1 MSLVCDKHLSKR
13 FSNTG
18 LVLTMTYG
26 TPKYHYGH
34 FTAILQRHSS
44 VLPIQQMRKPSMH
57 FLSLEAG
64 RVEVA
69 EVAELGFEPM
79 HSAFQV
85 HSHIMAFLL
94 QDLMMKV
101 YFCLSFLL
109 TDMMPGTQD
118 PYCKDISMSNIS
130 LGLSFQGHTWERKGG
145 CISNFAFNT
154 FAINCRR

>member
-1 MSLVCDKHLSKR
+1 M
-13 FSNTG
+13 
-18 LVLTMTYG
+18 
-26 TPKYHYGH
+26 
-34 FTAILQRHSS
+34 
-44 VLPIQQMRKPSMH
+44 
-57 FLSLEAG
+57 
-64 RVEVA
+64 EVA